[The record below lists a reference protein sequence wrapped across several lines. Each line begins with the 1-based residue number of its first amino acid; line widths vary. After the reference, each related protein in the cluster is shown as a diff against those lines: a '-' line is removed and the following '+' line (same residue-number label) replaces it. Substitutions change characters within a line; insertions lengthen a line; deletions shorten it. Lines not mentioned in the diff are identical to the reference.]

1 MAIKIFETRPPRRT
15 VPLNA
20 LAIGDTFLYDDRIGV
35 VVARNGHKFY
45 LDLTTCTNFRHKII
59 RPLSSMV
66 DYGAEIDGN
75 AHVIPVQV
83 NLTYQVVG

>member
-1 MAIKIFETRPPRRT
+1 MAIKISEMRPPRRT
-15 VPLNA
+15 VPLNT

-35 VVARNGHKFY
+35 VVARNGHQFY

-59 RPLSSMV
+59 RPSMV
-66 DYGAEIDGN
+66 DYGSEIDGN
-75 AHVIPVQV
+75 SHVIPVQV